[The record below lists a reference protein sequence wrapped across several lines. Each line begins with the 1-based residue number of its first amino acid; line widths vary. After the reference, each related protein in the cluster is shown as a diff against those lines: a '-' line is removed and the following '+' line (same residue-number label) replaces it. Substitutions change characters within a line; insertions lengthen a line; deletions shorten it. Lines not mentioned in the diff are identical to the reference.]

1 VSAIAS
7 SAATSLVERESNA
20 SSSDDAPPIVPASDD
35 RSLAARVQQG
45 DLTAFDTLVRRHTA
59 RAYVLARRVLGDA
72 DEAEDLVQD
81 AFIRALERI
90 DTFDVQRAFAPWF
103 FRLLLNLG
111 LNARKSRALRHAQP
125 VPVDAPS
132 REDAPDKLAERGE
145 IRERFTA
152 ALAALSPRQRV
163 IVSLYEVDAMSSV
176 DIARMLG
183 VTQETVRWHLH
194 QARRALRSALGVLCD
209 DDR

>member
-1 VSAIAS
+1 VSTIAS
-7 SAATSLVERESNA
+7 AAATSLAELDSSA
-20 SSSDDAPPIVPASDD
+20 SPSRDTLPLRSAADDA
-35 RSLAARVQQG
+35 SLVARVQRG

-72 DEAEDLVQD
+72 DDAEDLVQD

-90 DTFDVQRAFAPWF
+90 DTFDVERAFAPWF

-111 LNARKSRALRHAQP
+111 LNARKSRALRHPEAMP
-125 VPVDAPS
+125 HNVPS
-132 REDAPDKLAERGE
+132 REDAPDRLAERGE
-145 IRERFTA
+145 IRERFVA

-163 IVSLYEVDAMSSV
+163 IVSLYDVDAMSSV
-176 DIARMLG
+176 EIARMLG

-194 QARRALRSALGVLCD
+194 QARRTLRAALGVLCD
-209 DDR
+209 DAR